1 MRSNAIRSVLGSPR
15 ISVVS
20 STTSFR
26 NEHSKL
32 QLHANKITVADSFW
46 QSCFQRAYSRSIL
59 SKNHRS
65 LIHSSRQTRSSP
77 QRITTTTTTTTQC
90 LAREQQSSIRKH
102 SRPYSNAATATV
114 STSTPKT
121 STAHHPTTLP
131 LTDPVVSETKKPR
144 KAEVII
150 KELDQAIRNEDL
162 KSAYSTYYSI
172 RRWELPPDLAR
183 LWFKCQYRLVQLFHR
198 TQLEVLHNDQAN
210 VFTKKLKQLEQ
221 NRWVVLT
228 DISRRT
234 LRGNSHAK
242 SLASLVEALGKSK
255 AIVHHSYQT
264 NSKTKLNDWRE
275 ALTILEDWST
285 LWQSRFGKVSVC
297 GHVVEKD
304 SKRASS
310 AEEINLIDSSP
321 SPPPIPTPTPTLS
334 HPQESKFLERELT
347 GWLKKLM
354 KSLVYSHTFLIR
366 SMLDTIPSQFGVQ
379 ATIDMYIIL
388 LEYYSKFGKEGSKD
402 TLEIISKMSNQNIAW
417 KQEPVVY
424 DYILYALSN
433 DSRNI
438 VQADQIIER
447 MLANDLVPRE
457 ETMKAAILCAARS
470 GDMKACSRYIQ
481 RMHRDWNI
489 TITERMKAILLYAC
503 AKRGDFEGTLEILGQ
518 LSGAGT
524 LVHSKLGNAKTHH
537 HHHHHHRAKDN
548 DPVSSTTFT
557 SNMEEILGSQDI
569 INNSNIL
576 LSLINQ
582 TNLRRSN
589 NNNNKQASQE
599 SIKEEVSKVLELFTV
614 ITKDRNQV
622 DTQLYTIMMQ
632 YLSSLPSPLPGM
644 MFLYREMCTLENAKP
659 NHVTFKIMLEACAE
673 QMDMDQAKQL
683 WKDMSMTNIIKD
695 CHIRA
700 SYVKGWGR
708 TGHLDT
714 AEKIAKAALLAQ
726 EQLDRERM
734 QHHVVFAIKNKKR
747 RAQGLPIL
755 ETPPRLPRR
764 QRVSE
769 MINLTVL
776 HELMRAHRQ
785 HNKPGRVYELY
796 KEIEAGKWGK
806 RIRPNGFT
814 LSIVLGA
821 CASGTTAPE
830 LVDQSIKLVD
840 HVLNTKRRQRMQ
852 EFMDNDDDDDDDDE
866 SRTEGERKED
876 NDDDDDSRHQPRRQ
890 PRRRILE
897 LLGSESA
904 PDKSQLPILSE
915 VNYQLYFTMLGRHHR
930 QEKMVEVWEDMMGSI
945 DESRPPSRLTVNLVT
960 EALENVQW
968 GARPIKRI
976 QRQLR
981 EHWPQVDWENLNR
994 GHSIGSGGHKIEVD
1008 ESVGAGGRFWK

>member
-1 MRSNAIRSVLGSPR
+1 MKQFKVPSHFITLN
-15 ISVVS
+15 
-20 STTSFR
+20 
-26 NEHSKL
+26 KL
-32 QLHANKITVADSFW
+32 IFQL
-46 QSCFQRAYSRSIL
+46 
-59 SKNHRS
+59 
-65 LIHSSRQTRSSP
+65 
-77 QRITTTTTTTTQC
+77 
-90 LAREQQSSIRKH
+90 EQQPSIRKH

-114 STSTPKT
+114 STSTPKP
-121 STAHHPTTLP
+121 STTHHPTTLP

-172 RRWELPPDLAR
+172 RRWEFPPDLAR

-198 TQLEVLHNDQAN
+198 TQLEVLHSDQAN

-310 AEEINLIDSSP
+310 AEETNSIDSSP
-321 SPPPIPTPTPTLS
+321 SPPPTPTPTLS

-347 GWLKKLM
+347 
-354 KSLVYSHTFLIR
+354 
-366 SMLDTIPSQFGVQ
+366 
-379 ATIDMYIIL
+379 
-388 LEYYSKFGKEGSKD
+388 EYYSKFGKEGSKD
-402 TLEIISKMSNQNIAW
+402 TLEIINKMSNQNIAW

-537 HHHHHHRAKDN
+537 HHHHRAKDN

-582 TNLRRSN
+582 TNLRRGNN

-764 QRVSE
+764 QRVSD

-821 CASGTTAPE
+821 CASGTTTPE

-840 HVLNTKRRQRMQ
+840 HVLSTKRKQRMQ
-852 EFMDNDDDDDDDDE
+852 EFMDNDDDDDDDED
-866 SRTEGERKED
+866 RTEDERKED
-876 NDDDDDSRHQPRRQ
+876 NDDDDDDSRYQRRRQ